1 MEHII
6 LVLVYDLEQNY
17 AAIKQIYS
25 KVLLRIPEES
35 SNMFLSFPKEDY
47 TLYWLFT
54 DYIYIN
60 ILLYLFI
67 YLFIQVAGERDG
79 ERERGERKSQ
89 ERERERCNKNLHMQN
104 SQFRLRQFHTRCFS
118 AGPPAGQTWNSL
130 MPSVVSSLRVA
141 SGSSWTR
148 WNLRSLHTKQTI
160 HWVILDSHFH
170 DARPDETCISL
181 V

>member
-1 MEHII
+1 
-6 LVLVYDLEQNY
+6 
-17 AAIKQIYS
+17 
-25 KVLLRIPEES
+25 
-35 SNMFLSFPKEDY
+35 MFLSFPKEDY

-54 DYIYIN
+54 DFIYIHIYIYVYIYTYIHIYIYIY
-60 ILLYLFI
+60 IHIYIHICIYIYVYISFI
-67 YLFIQVAGERDG
+67 MFVYLFIQVAGERDG
-79 ERERGERKSQ
+79 EREREKITGER
-89 ERERERCNKNLHMQN
+89 ERERERCNKNLHMQS

-148 WNLRSLHTKQTI
+148 WNLCSLHTKQTI
-160 HWVILDSHFH
+160 HWVVLDSHFH
-170 DARPDETCISL
+170 DACPDETRISL

>member
-1 MEHII
+1 MQPSNKSIVKYCCAFQRNLPTCFCPFPRKTTPFIDFLQII
-6 LVLVYDLEQNY
+6 
-17 AAIKQIYS
+17 
-25 KVLLRIPEES
+25 
-35 SNMFLSFPKEDY
+35 
-47 TLYWLFT
+47 
-54 DYIYIN
+54 YIYIN

>member
-1 MEHII
+1 MQPSNKSIVKYCCAFQRNLPTCFCPFPRKTTPFIDFLQII
-6 LVLVYDLEQNY
+6 Y
-17 AAIKQIYS
+17 
-25 KVLLRIPEES
+25 
-35 SNMFLSFPKEDY
+35 
-47 TLYWLFT
+47 
-54 DYIYIN
+54 

-79 ERERGERKSQ
+79 EREREREREERENHRR
-89 ERERERCNKNLHMQN
+89 ERERERCNKNLHMQS